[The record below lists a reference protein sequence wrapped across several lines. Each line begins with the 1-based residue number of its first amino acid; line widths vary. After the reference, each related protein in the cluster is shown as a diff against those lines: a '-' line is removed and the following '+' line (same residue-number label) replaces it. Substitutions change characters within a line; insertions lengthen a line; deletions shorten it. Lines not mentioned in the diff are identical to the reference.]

1 MFDSPQAPPEAVN
14 SGTFTENPISFVL
27 DFNGRKS
34 QPQGTKGKIS
44 AQDLNVCFS
53 YYKRSEHEGEK
64 GQVVVVPSFSF
75 FVLGIYSRFAG
86 VNFNQDKPSESD
98 HYTSTLYRSKHDFA
112 FFRKEYVA
120 KIRENEAYK
129 NHWCV
134 GNYNQLRAFADKQPY
149 FQKVGYKK
157 TALCY
162 CVESDSIIE
171 ISINRRM
178 EYGMA
183 NAIAAATRTEHN
195 AKRIG
200 GLNLLTT
207 EFWGF
212 TFKGEFHEVTDV
224 KGDECRPISDKGEW
238 GFAPKFA
245 CGVVKS
251 TSTGSVPVRGNQV
264 PITEIFARC
273 AELQM
278 ECDAYVDSQ
287 IEWARQIM
295 GGETTNEEKVEQ
307 SEQAAREAAFSQPTQ
322 RQNNGFADP
331 IAVEFPTHVPPV
343 DYTAGAQPNDVPPS
357 FDPNDPANW

>member
-1 MFDSPQAPPEAVN
+1 MFDQPQAPPEAVN
-14 SGTFTENPISFVL
+14 SGSFTESPIKLVI

-64 GQVVVVPSFSF
+64 GTVVVVPAFSF

-86 VNFNQDKPSESD
+86 TNFNQDRPSESD
-98 HYTSTLYRSKHDFA
+98 HYTSTLYRGKNDVA
-112 FFRKEYVA
+112 FFRKEYVS

-129 NHWCV
+129 NHWSV
-134 GNYNQLRAFADKQPY
+134 GNYNQLREFADAQSYRKS
-149 FQKVGYKK
+149 VGYKK

-162 CVESDSIIE
+162 CVETDSVVE
-171 ISINRRM
+171 IGISRRV

-183 NAIAAATRTEHN
+183 NAIATATRTEHN
-195 AKRIG
+195 GKRIG
-200 GLNLLTT
+200 GLNMLTT

-212 TFKGEFHEVTDV
+212 TFSGQFQAVTDV

-238 GFAPKFA
+238 GFAPVLT
-245 CGVVKS
+245 CGVVKP
-251 TSTGSVPVRGNQV
+251 TSTGNVTARGLS
-264 PITEIFARC
+264 ITISEIFARC

-287 IEWARQIM
+287 IQWAGSLLNGGAPVDEAKEQI
-295 GGETTNEEKVEQ
+295 EQ
-307 SEQAAREAAFSQPTQ
+307 QQREAAFSQPAQQ
-322 RQNNGFADP
+322 RNASGFQP
-331 IAVEFPTHVPPV
+331 IVDVPFPNQAPPV
-343 DYTAGAQPNDVPPS
+343 GFVEGETDADSLP
-357 FDPNDPANW
+357 F